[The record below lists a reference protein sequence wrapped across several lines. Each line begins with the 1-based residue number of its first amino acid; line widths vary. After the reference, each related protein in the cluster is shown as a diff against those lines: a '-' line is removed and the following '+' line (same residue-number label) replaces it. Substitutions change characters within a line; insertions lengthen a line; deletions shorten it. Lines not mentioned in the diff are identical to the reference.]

1 MPDALTTRAAVDWR
15 RNRDRVNPL
24 RAPASAAA
32 ATTTPPPFTDD
43 ALALRFADKHVGDLR
58 FVAAWNRWLGW
69 DGACW
74 RFEDT
79 LGAIDLS
86 RLVCREAMSECN
98 KARVA
103 KNLASARTV
112 AAVVNLARADRRIAA
127 TTEQWDD
134 DPWLLNTPD
143 GVVDLRTGETRP
155 HRIEDYITKIA
166 AVGPRGDC
174 PRFLAFLDRIMGG
187 DAALIAYLKRVFG
200 YCLTGVTS
208 EQALFFAHGVGAN
221 GKTVLMST
229 MAGILGDYC
238 LATPIETFTESK
250 TDRHPTE
257 LARMRGARLV
267 TATETEGGRYWAESR
282 LKEITGGERIA
293 ARFMHKDFFEY
304 LPQFKPFIS
313 GNHKPRLRSVGL
325 AMRRRV
331 NLIPFLVAIPE
342 AERDPQLAARL
353 KDEWA
358 GILAWAVDGCLD
370 WQEHGLA
377 PPEAVTRATDAYF
390 AGEDGYSDWIAD
402 DCEMIAGLMSRS
414 PDLFASWRAWA
425 EKAGQHAGDNK
436 RFREEM
442 ERLGFTQAHQDRK
455 LLRRLAHPR
464 R

>member
-1 MPDALTTRAAVDWR
+1 MERRPDYLSEGDLAA
-15 RNRDRVNPL
+15 L
-24 RAPASAAA
+24 RASQGAARRD
-32 ATTTPPPFTDD
+32 PPPFSDD
-43 ALALRFADKHVGDLR
+43 ALALRFADKHEGDLR
-58 FVAAWNRWLGW
+58 FVAAWNRWLSW
-69 DGACW
+69 DGAHW

-79 LGAIDLS
+79 LQAFDLA
-86 RLVCREAMSECN
+86 RILCREAMAECG
-98 KARVA
+98 KAKVA
-103 KNLASARTV
+103 KILASARTV
-112 AAVVNLARADRRIAA
+112 AAVVSLARADRRIAA
-127 TTEQWDD
+127 TIDQWDAD
-134 DPWLLNTPD
+134 LWLLNTPA
-143 GVVDLRTGETRP
+143 GVVDLRTGRTRP
-155 HRIEDYITKIA
+155 HRGDYYMTKIA

-174 PRFLAFLDRIMGG
+174 PRFLAFLERITGG
-187 DAALIAYLKRVFG
+187 DAALSAYLKRVFG

-208 EQALFFAHGVGAN
+208 EQALFFAHGAGAN

-331 NLIPFLVAIPE
+331 NMIPFLVAIPE
-342 AERDPQLAARL
+342 DERDPELAAKL
-353 KDEWA
+353 KDEWP
-358 GILAWAVDGCLD
+358 GILAWMVDGCLE
-370 WQEHGLA
+370 WLERGLA
-377 PPEAVTRATDAYF
+377 PPEAVSRATDAYF
-390 AGEDGYSDWIAD
+390 AGEDGYSDWVVD
-402 DCEMIAGLMSRS
+402 RCEVDARFVARS
-414 PDLFASWRAWA
+414 SDLFASWKDWA
-425 EKAGQHAGDNK
+425 EKAGLHAGDNK

-442 ERLGFTQAHQDRK
+442 ERLGFTHKHTERGNYYVGLHIRQDPAEGR
-455 LLRRLAHPR
+455 
-464 R
+464 